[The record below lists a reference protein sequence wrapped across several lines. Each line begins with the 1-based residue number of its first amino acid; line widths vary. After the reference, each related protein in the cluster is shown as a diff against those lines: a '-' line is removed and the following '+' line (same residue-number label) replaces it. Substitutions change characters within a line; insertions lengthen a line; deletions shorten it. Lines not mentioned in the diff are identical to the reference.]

1 MALEVRVVHWLVRCV
16 SVVGRAVGLIC
27 WALGRCRLLIW
38 RKVEHRTVLMWEGN
52 GPRSPLTQ
60 GSGTTE
66 RALFC
71 PLRRTRGTVAS
82 VVPGIS
88 LRIRSRRLAPG
99 TVDQR
104 LSSECV
110 GVARVEKYAIT
121 MYWTVYVNYDGPWL
135 PTSGGGDSWL
145 FR

>member
-1 MALEVRVVHWLVRCV
+1 MRVCGGSCGGADMLGVGAL
-16 SVVGRAVGLIC
+16 SVTNLGEGGTQNCSDVGR
-27 WALGRCRLLIW
+27 
-38 RKVEHRTVLMWEGN
+38 E
-52 GPRSPLTQ
+52 RSPF
-60 GSGTTE
+60 SPHSRIWNYGT
-66 RALFC
+66 RHIL

-88 LRIRSRRLAPG
+88 LRIRSRQLAPG

-135 PTSGGGDSWL
+135 PTSVGGDSWL
-145 FR
+145 FRLYVR